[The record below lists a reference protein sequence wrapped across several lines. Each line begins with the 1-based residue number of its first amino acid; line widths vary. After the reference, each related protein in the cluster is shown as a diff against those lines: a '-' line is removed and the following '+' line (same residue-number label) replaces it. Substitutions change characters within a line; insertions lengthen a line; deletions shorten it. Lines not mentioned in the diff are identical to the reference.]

1 MPQYSDIQKKIAL
14 ALLAKSLTAE
24 ALADQLKLPHEAML
38 EELKGLMK
46 LGMVQKEGFPTQY
59 RLLDSVVAGVRTLKE
74 REEKDYYW
82 VRVRIIIEARS
93 IEESLLQKELSRIEK
108 LLQEDAEFTV
118 YQSTIHPVAR
128 EESHYLSYIEAS
140 LGVKQF
146 KSLIKLMFHYGPA
159 SVEVIKPASLQ
170 LSAHELQEG
179 LLDVSQMVQLYT
191 QYIAQT
197 MSKQDLAK
205 FYHELYRPAQ

>member
-93 IEESLLQKELSRIEK
+93 IEEILLQKELSRIEK
-108 LLQEDAEFTV
+108 LLQE
-118 YQSTIHPVAR
+118 
-128 EESHYLSYIEAS
+128 
-140 LGVKQF
+140 
-146 KSLIKLMFHYGPA
+146 
-159 SVEVIKPASLQ
+159 
-170 LSAHELQEG
+170 
-179 LLDVSQMVQLYT
+179 
-191 QYIAQT
+191 
-197 MSKQDLAK
+197 
-205 FYHELYRPAQ
+205 